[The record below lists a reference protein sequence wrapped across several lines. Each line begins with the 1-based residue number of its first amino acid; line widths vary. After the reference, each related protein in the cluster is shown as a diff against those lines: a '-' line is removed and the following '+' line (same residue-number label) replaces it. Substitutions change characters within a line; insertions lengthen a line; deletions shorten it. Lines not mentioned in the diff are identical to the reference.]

1 MERQL
6 CGHLYGYKNVTKSGF
21 SFQLNPSIM
30 GGTRPYAAMGK
41 QHKQWGAFTQ
51 ADYGYRTVTFPI
63 SFSAAY
69 AALNACRKDD
79 RASDWRGILNLT
91 NTSMR
96 VGFENGAYWIAVG
109 K

>member
-1 MERQL
+1 MRTGW
-6 CGHLYGYKNVTKSGF
+6 CF
-21 SFQLNPSIM
+21 AI
-30 GGTRPYAAMGK
+30 
-41 QHKQWGAFTQ
+41 KQWGAFTQ

-79 RASDWRGILNLT
+79 HAIDWRGILSLT

-96 VGFENGAYWIAVG
+96 VGFEQGAYWIAVG

>member
-1 MERQL
+1 MEGMEKLESDFFIQL
-6 CGHLYGYKNVTKSGF
+6 LAVKT
-21 SFQLNPSIM
+21 
-30 GGTRPYAAMGK
+30 
-41 QHKQWGAFTQ
+41 QWGAFTQ

-79 RASDWRGILNLT
+79 HAIDWRGILSLT

-96 VGFENGAYWIAVG
+96 VGFEQGAYWIAVG